1 VQIKHHL
8 LFLGLLSLLLPI
20 TGWFALKSVD
30 TEFRQS
36 IEQASKNT
44 LISLQASVQQILKS
58 NDGIQLDGLVLGQLE
73 DLAVNGYADEW
84 NAIQA
89 YEYTNLNHLLQ
100 VKIAKYNND
109 LALFITSN
117 DNQVSIN
124 PVDLFKNDYVIV
136 GLVNNRGLHQFK
148 FFRQAE
154 GLIRA
159 ERLSRDGPSYQ
170 AYWHETAGGYALEI
184 KFENDASHHLGFANS
199 NYIDE
204 GADIKSTIAGT
215 LEEGSQQDLKLL
227 PIVSNNPKLTQII
240 KEITPDNN
248 QFSITDSHNRLIY
261 QVDKLP
267 QNQNVSAWQWLITPI
282 YQWVFGVNESNNNQ
296 WFYRQSDGMAGIQH
310 SIAKN
315 NINYSLKS
323 MLPMGQQNMIQAF
336 LKASIMMVA
345 VVFLLMLAYLGY
357 ALVLAWRIKKLNQAM
372 QKVLDESGQLHIQ
385 MPSHKA
391 GDEIG
396 QLSRGIESMLI
407 EMREY
412 TQYLK
417 DLGSRLSH
425 EMKTPLAIVQSSLDN
440 LEYEYTPEFLERAQ
454 LGTKRLRFILN
465 QLSELSQLKYTLEQT
480 PKQNFDLAELVGELS
495 QSYKSFIPILTTEIK
510 HKSLMIN
517 GSAELLAQMI
527 DKLMDNA
534 KDFTSAKG
542 SIVLSVIKNKENIL
556 LKIFNTDSQLPENGI
571 NIFDSLVSIR
581 NGQDNNSI
589 HLGLGLYLVQLI
601 SRFHQAKVH
610 AENTQSPKGVVFTFV
625 FKRIMLPG

>member
-30 TEFRQS
+30 TEFRQN

-58 NDGIQLDGLVLGQLE
+58 NDDIQLDGLVLGQLE
-73 DLAVNGYADEW
+73 AISVNGYADEW
-84 NAIQA
+84 NTIQA
-89 YEYTNLNHLLQ
+89 YQYSVKNHLLQ
-100 VKIAKYNND
+100 VKIAKDNHD

-117 DNQVSIN
+117 DTNISIN
-124 PVDLFKNDYVIV
+124 PVDLFKNDYVMV
-136 GLVNNRGLHQFK
+136 GLVNNRGLHQYK

-154 GLIRA
+154 GFIRA
-159 ERLSRDGPSYQ
+159 ERLSADGPSYQ
-170 AYWHETAGGYALEI
+170 AYWHEAAGGYTLEI

-199 NYIDE
+199 NYIGDGIE
-204 GADIKSTIAGT
+204 IKNILAGT
-215 LEEGSQQDLKLL
+215 LEVDNQHALKLL
-227 PIVSNNPKLTQII
+227 PIVSNNPKLAQIV
-240 KEITPDNN
+240 KEITPENN
-248 QFSITDSHNRLIY
+248 QFSISDNNNRLIY

-282 YQWVFGVNESNNNQ
+282 YQWVFGVNKSNNKQ

-315 NINYSLKS
+315 DINYSLKS

-357 ALVLAWRIKKLNQAM
+357 ALILAWRIKKLNQAM
-372 QKVLDESGQLHIQ
+372 QKVLDESGQLHIK
-385 MPSHKA
+385 MPSHKSR
-391 GDEIG
+391 DEIG

-440 LEYEYTPEFLERAQ
+440 LECEYTPEFLERAH

-480 PKQNFDLAELVGELS
+480 PKQDFDLTELVAELAE
-495 QSYKSFIPILTTEIK
+495 SYKSFIPILTTNME
-510 HKSLMIN
+510 HKPLMIN
-517 GSAELLAQMI
+517 GSAELVAQMI

-534 KDFTSAKG
+534 KDFTRVNG
-542 SIVLSVIKNKENIL
+542 SIVISVIKNKDHIL
-556 LKIFNTDSQLPENGI
+556 LKIFNTDSQLPEKDI
-571 NIFDSLVSIR
+571 NIFDSLVSFR
-581 NGQDNNSI
+581 NNQNNKSI
-589 HLGLGLYLVQLI
+589 HLGLGLHLVQLI
-601 SRFHQAKVH
+601 SRFHQATIH
-610 AENTQSPKGVVFTFV
+610 AENAQSPKGVVFTFT
-625 FKRIMLPG
+625 FKRIIPQS